1 MNLAEIKL
9 SLFEKIDSLEQKKL
23 KEIYGIIVNYINGNR
38 DIEEEWN
45 SMSEEQKNGIFNAI
59 EEIDS
64 GKTISHDNVISKFR
78 NKYKNA

>member
-23 KEIYGIIVNYINGNR
+23 KEIYGIVVNYINGDR
-38 DIEEEWN
+38 EIEEEWN
-45 SMSEEQKNGIFNAI
+45 ILSEEQKNGIFNAI

-64 GKTISHDNVISKFR
+64 GKKISHDKVIYKYR
-78 NKYKNA
+78 EKYKNA